1 MRKPRAYS
9 GRRAFSLVETIVA
22 AMLLSGGVV
31 AISAISTNS
40 FRGVKLNRENELAW
54 DLLDKQL
61 TMIDFMGIDAFVES
75 GETTGL
81 FEGEGGQDPTH
92 YWDVQITPQEI
103 DYLYTVNIVVG
114 WSEGK
119 RLREISLTTMFN
131 GQGLT
136 EQLEMEAE
144 STGQTQGQ

>member
-1 MRKPRAYS
+1 MRRSKAYS

-22 AMLLSGGVV
+22 AVLLSGGVV
-31 AISAISTNS
+31 AVSAISTKS
-40 FRGVKLNRENELAW
+40 FQGVKLNRENELAW

-61 TMIDFMGIDAFVES
+61 TLIDFMGIDAFVES
-75 GETTGL
+75 GETTGM

-92 YWDVQITPQEI
+92 YWDVQVSPLEI

-114 WSEGK
+114 WGAGK
-119 RLREISLTTMFN
+119 RLREVSLTTMFN

-136 EQLEMEAE
+136 EQTEAE
-144 STGQTQGQ
+144 STQQTQGQ

>member
-1 MRKPRAYS
+1 LRRSTAYS

-22 AMLLSGGVV
+22 AVLLSGGVV
-31 AISAISTNS
+31 AVSAISTNS

-61 TMIDFMGIDAFVES
+61 TLIDFMGIDAFVDS
-75 GETTGL
+75 GQTTGL

-92 YWDVQITPQEI
+92 YWDVQVSHMDM
-103 DYLYTVNIVVG
+103 DYLYSVNIIVG
-114 WSEGK
+114 WGAGS

-136 EQLEMEAE
+136 EQTEAGSNE
-144 STGQTQGQ
+144 QTQGQ

>member
-1 MRKPRAYS
+1 MRRSTAYS

-22 AMLLSGGVV
+22 AVLLSGGVV
-31 AISAISTNS
+31 AISAISTKS
-40 FRGVKLNRENELAW
+40 FQGVKLNRENELAW

-61 TMIDFMGIDAFVES
+61 TLIDFMGIDAFVES

-81 FEGEGGQDPTH
+81 FEGEGQEDPTH
-92 YWDVQITPQEI
+92 YWDVQVTPLDI

-136 EQLEMEAE
+136 EQIEIE
-144 STGQTQGQ
+144 SNEQTQGQ

>member
-1 MRKPRAYS
+1 MRMSKAYS

-22 AMLLSGGVV
+22 AVLLSGGVV
-31 AISAISTNS
+31 AVSAISTNS

-61 TMIDFMGIDAFVES
+61 TLIDYMGIDAFVDS
-75 GETTGL
+75 GQTTGL

-92 YWDVQITPQEI
+92 YWDVQATPLEI
-103 DYLYTVNIVVG
+103 DYLYSVNIIVG
-114 WSEGK
+114 WGK
-119 RLREISLTTMFN
+119 GSRLREISLTTMFN

-136 EQLEMEAE
+136 EQIEAG
-144 STGQTQGQ
+144 STEQTQGQ

>member
-1 MRKPRAYS
+1 MSKAYS
-9 GRRAFSLVETIVA
+9 GRRAFSLIETIVA
-22 AMLLSGGVV
+22 AVLLSGGVV
-31 AISAISTNS
+31 AISAISTQS

-61 TMIDFMGIDAFVES
+61 TLIDFMGIDAFVES

-81 FEGEGGQDPTH
+81 FEGEGGQEPTH
-92 YWDVQITPQEI
+92 YWDVQVSPLEI
-103 DYLYTVNIVVG
+103 DYLYTVNIIVG
-114 WSEGK
+114 WGEGS

-136 EQLEMEAE
+136 EQIEVE
-144 STGQTQGQ
+144 SNEQTQGQ

>member
-1 MRKPRAYS
+1 MSKAYS
-9 GRRAFSLVETIVA
+9 GRRAFSLIETIVA
-22 AMLLSGGVV
+22 AVLLSGGVV
-31 AISAISTNS
+31 AISAISTQS

-61 TMIDFMGIDAFVES
+61 TLIDFMGIDAFVES

-81 FEGEGGQDPTH
+81 FEGEGGQEPTH
-92 YWDVQITPQEI
+92 YWDVQVSPLEI
-103 DYLYTVNIVVG
+103 DYLYTVNIIVG
-114 WSEGK
+114 WGEGS

-136 EQLEMEAE
+136 VQIEAE
-144 STGQTQGQ
+144 SNVQTQGQ

>member
-1 MRKPRAYS
+1 MRISKAYS

-22 AMLLSGGVV
+22 AVLLSGGVV

-61 TMIDFMGIDAFVES
+61 TLIDCMGIDAFVES
-75 GETTGL
+75 GRTTGV
-81 FEGEGGQDPTH
+81 FEGEGGRAPTH
-92 YWDVQITPQEI
+92 YWNVQVTPMEN
-103 DYLYTVNIVVG
+103 DYLYSVNIIVG
-114 WSEGK
+114 WGEGS

-131 GQGLT
+131 GQGLAEQT
-136 EQLEMEAE
+136 EAGSNE
-144 STGQTQGQ
+144 QTQGQ

>member
-1 MRKPRAYS
+1 MTKSKAYS

-22 AMLLSGGVV
+22 AVLLSGGVV

-61 TMIDFMGIDAFVES
+61 TMIDFMGIDAFIES

-81 FEGEGGQDPTH
+81 FEGEGGEDPTH
-92 YWDVQITPQEI
+92 YWNVQATPMDK
-103 DYLYTVNIVVG
+103 DYLYSVNIIVG
-114 WSEGK
+114 WGEGS
-119 RLREISLTTMFN
+119 RMREISLTTMFN

-136 EQLEMEAE
+136 EEMEAE
-144 STGQTQGQ
+144 STEQTQGR

>member
-1 MRKPRAYS
+1 MSTAYS

-22 AMLLSGGVV
+22 AVLLSGGVV

-61 TMIDFMGIDAFVES
+61 TLIDFMGIDAFIES

-81 FEGEGGQDPTH
+81 FEDEGQENPTH
-92 YWDVQITPQEI
+92 YWDVELTEMEN
-103 DYLYTVNIVVG
+103 DYLYSVNIIVG
-114 WSEGK
+114 WDEGS
-119 RLREISLTTMFN
+119 RPRTVSLTTMFN

-136 EQLEMEAE
+136 EEMEAE

>member
-1 MRKPRAYS
+1 MRRSKAYS
-9 GRRAFSLVETIVA
+9 GRRAFSLIETIVA
-22 AMLLSGGVV
+22 AVLLSGGVV
-31 AISAISTNS
+31 AISAISTKS

-61 TMIDFMGIDAFVES
+61 TLIDFMGIDAFVES

-92 YWDVQITPQEI
+92 YWDVQVTPLEI
-103 DYLYTVNIVVG
+103 DYLYTVNIIVG
-114 WSEGK
+114 WGEGS

-136 EQLEMEAE
+136 VQIEAE
-144 STGQTQGQ
+144 STEQTQGQ